1 VVLSGCEAVV
11 KLTHKHIRVLSH
23 DGQAKVRSA
32 FGYFPTCVQENIFF
46 YNNNMSVVLRALT
59 ERLYYVKSKDGFV
72 PCPKPTVSFHTL
84 KYFLKAVK
92 RSLPEFP
99 SVWTNDEFVQSYTGS
114 KRRRYEAANANLARR
129 GLKRQDGYLGT
140 FIKCENYNGTTKC
153 DPCPRLIQPRS
164 AEYNI
169 SVGRYLRP
177 AEKLIYKAIDRV
189 FGHHVVLKCDN
200 MVGRADQI
208 VKNWEEFE
216 NPCFVGLD
224 ASRFDQHVSKEALEF
239 EHSLYNMLFK
249 SDELAQLLTWQ
260 VHQKGFANCPDGA
273 VMYTVEGCRA
283 SGDMN
288 TALGNVLIMCALCH
302 NYLKTLGVH
311 WRFINDGD
319 DCGIFIERK
328 HLELLSGLPAHHLAY
343 GFEMEVEPPVFEL
356 EHIEFCQC
364 HPVHLSADHWMMV
377 RNVKKAMA
385 HDWISLNTKNFATT
399 HETLVATA
407 RCGLA
412 LYADVP
418 ILGEMYLAMSRF
430 PVRENIIKR
439 LLQEEHSG
447 LGRTWR
453 MFASS
458 HRAYPV
464 DETIARVSMYKAF
477 GILPDDQAVLESHF
491 RAFDGSS
498 FNDCTPNHLDP
509 QERSQ
514 YYLQV

>member
-1 VVLSGCEAVV
+1 VVLVGCEANV
-11 KLTHKHIRVLSH
+11 KLTHSNIRVLSH
-23 DGQAKVRSA
+23 DGMKKLRKAYA
-32 FGYFPTCVQENIFF
+32 YFPMSVQENIFF
-46 YNNNMSVVLRALT
+46 YNNNLSVVLRALT
-59 ERLYYVKSKDGFV
+59 ERLYYVKGKDGFI
-72 PCPKPTVSFHTL
+72 PCPKPTISFDTL
-84 KYFLKAVK
+84 RGFLKSVK
-92 RSLPEFP
+92 HSLPEFP
-99 SVWTNDEFVQSYTGS
+99 SVWTNDQFVQSYTGS
-114 KRRRYEAANANLARR
+114 KKRRYEAANANLARR
-129 GLKRQDGYLGT
+129 GLRRQDGYLST
-140 FIKCENYNGTTKC
+140 FIKCENYNGTTKS

-169 SVGRYLRP
+169 SIGRYLRP

-200 MVGRADQI
+200 MVQRASQI
-208 VKNWEEFE
+208 IKYWREFE
-216 NPCFVGLD
+216 DPCFVGLD
-224 ASRFDQHVSKEALEF
+224 ASRFDQHVSKEALQF

-249 SDELAQLLTWQ
+249 SAELAEYLEWQ
-260 VHQKGFANCPDGA
+260 VSQKGFANCPDGS
-273 VMYTVEGCRA
+273 VSYTVEGCRA

-302 NYLKTLGVH
+302 HYLQQLPIK

-328 HLELLSGLPAHHLAY
+328 HLTMLSALPEHHLAY
-343 GFEMEVEPPVFEL
+343 GFEMEVETPVFEP

-364 HPVHLSADHWMMV
+364 HPVQLDSSNWMMI
-377 RNVKKAMA
+377 RNVRKAMA

-418 ILGEMYLAMSRF
+418 VLGAMYLAMSQF

-439 LLQEEHSG
+439 LLEEEHSG

-458 HRAYPV
+458 HRMYPV
-464 DETIARVSMYKAF
+464 DETVARVSFYKAF
-477 GILPDDQAVLESHF
+477 GMLPDEQEALEGSY
-491 RAFDGSS
+491 RAFDSS
-498 FNDCTPNHLDP
+498 NFNDCTPQHSDP
-509 QERSQ
+509 TERSQ
-514 YYLQV
+514 YYVQN

>member
-1 VVLSGCEAVV
+1 MVLVGCEANLR
-11 KLTHKHIRVLSH
+11 LTHKNIKVLSH
-23 DGQAKVRSA
+23 SGCKKVREA
-32 FGYFPTCVQENIFF
+32 FAYFPMSVQENVFF

-59 ERLYYVKSKDGFV
+59 ERLYYVKGKDGFI
-72 PCPKPTVSFHTL
+72 PCPRPTSSFARL
-84 KYFLKAVK
+84 RGFLKAVK
-92 RSLPEFP
+92 RSLPDFP
-99 SVWTNDEFVQSYTGS
+99 SVWTNEEFVQSYTGS
-114 KRRRYEAANANLARR
+114 KKKRYEAANANLARR
-129 GLKRQDGYLGT
+129 GLRRQDGYMGT
-140 FIKCENYNGTTKC
+140 FIKCENYNGTLKS

-169 SVGRYLRP
+169 SIGRYLRP

-200 MVGRADQI
+200 MVQRADQI
-208 VKNWEEFE
+208 ISYWGEFKD
-216 NPCFVGLD
+216 PCFVGLD

-239 EHSLYNMLFK
+239 EHSLYNMIFK
-249 SDELAQLLTWQ
+249 SSELAELLKWQ
-260 VHQKGFANCPDGA
+260 IQQKGFANCPDG
-273 VMYTVEGCRA
+273 VVSYVVEGCRA

-302 NYLKTLGVH
+302 NYLNDLKVH

-319 DCGIFIERK
+319 DCGIFLERK
-328 HLELLSGLPAHHLAY
+328 DLEVLKALPEHHLAY
-343 GFEMEVEPPVFEL
+343 GFEMEVEEPVFEP

-364 HPVHLSADHWMMV
+364 HPVQLNDEHWMMV
-377 RNVKKAMA
+377 RNAHKAMK

-418 ILGEMYLAMSRF
+418 VLGAMYESMAQF
-430 PVRENIIKR
+430 PVRESIVQR
-439 LLQEEHSG
+439 LLEESHSG

-458 HRAYPV
+458 IRHYPV
-464 DETIARVSMYKAF
+464 DETIARVSFYKAF
-477 GILPDDQAVLESHF
+477 GILPDCQEVLERSY
-491 RAFDGSS
+491 RAFDCSKVI
-498 FNDCTPNHLDP
+498 DCTPHHSDP
-509 QERSQ
+509 TEKSQ
-514 YYLQV
+514 YYFQI